1 MSCSIDN
8 LQFSNVSVIGVRR
21 IYSTVHK
28 MWKFKGDGGFLLTF
42 VVNITPIYK
51 FYNVLY
57 ILAKKHNVK
66 LEGS

>member
-42 VVNITPIYK
+42 VVNITPIYMSK
-51 FYNVLY
+51 CSFLVLDLL
-57 ILAKKHNVK
+57 ID
-66 LEGS
+66 